1 MTILEAEMTQ
11 TISVVETKSRF
22 SDYLSRTAAGERF
35 IIQRRG
41 RQLAALIS
49 VDDLAQ
55 LERARAMMRR
65 LALSLGQTPEILDKI
80 EAGEMHP
87 AMAAFGLWADEDDLT
102 DLADAIRTNRDAQPP
117 RPTVEP

>member
-1 MTILEAEMTQ
+1 MTISEAKMTQ
-11 TISVVETKSRF
+11 TINVVETKSRF

-49 VDDLAQ
+49 VDELAQ

-117 RPTVEP
+117 RLTVEL